1 MSCFNDLIPFHRIS
15 PGWRGGCQGW
25 TPLARGPFVEG
36 EPRLQHPHTTLP
48 DEYLSL
54 SFHRLKV
61 GVGDRGG
68 RLNKDAQ
75 EVILQGYIQGS
86 SINGCLKMAVG
97 WWWWGSTRRGG
108 WISGTRGGTH
118 GGSGLQGEPAPLDSS
133 VTRLSGP

>member
-1 MSCFNDLIPFHRIS
+1 M
-15 PGWRGGCQGW
+15 G
-25 TPLARGPFVEG
+25 
-36 EPRLQHPHTTLP
+36 
-48 DEYLSL
+48 
-54 SFHRLKV
+54 
-61 GVGDRGG
+61 GG

-97 WWWWGSTRRGG
+97 WWGRGG
-108 WISGTRGGTH
+108 WISGSRGGTH

>member
-1 MSCFNDLIPFHRIS
+1 MNIYHCRS
-15 PGWRGGCQGW
+15 
-25 TPLARGPFVEG
+25 
-36 EPRLQHPHTTLP
+36 LP
-48 DEYLSL
+48 E
-54 SFHRLKV
+54 V
-61 GVGDRGG
+61 GVGDRGGGG

-97 WWWWGSTRRGG
+97 WWGRRGGRG
-108 WISGTRGGTH
+108 WISGTRGGMH